1 MYLTMGILDYARGRI
16 MGRIGAQLQTDL
28 DERVFNAAMTAR
40 ATGRAPAEAATGK
53 RDLQGVQRAITRC
66 DGVV

>member
-28 DERVFNAAMTAR
+28 DERVSM
-40 ATGRAPAEAATGK
+40 PP
-53 RDLQGVQRAITRC
+53 
-66 DGVV
+66 